1 MTVGD
6 QLTRI
11 LSISLSLQC
20 ELELLNDAL
29 ILAWRYKLA
38 VDHPA
43 QDLQWEEMVNIT
55 MSGQVRS
62 SYLGS
67 LHPHL
72 HLHILQALQHHGDH
86 VPPQAVAL
94 RQVGAAEH
102 DEVVEDDGLQE
113 VQTGESRLP

>member
-11 LSISLSLQC
+11 LSLSLQC
-20 ELELLNDAL
+20 ELELFNDPL
-29 ILAWRYKLA
+29 ILPGRQKLA

-43 QDLQWEEMVNIT
+43 QDLQCEETVNIS
-55 MSGQVRS
+55 MSGLVRK
-62 SYLGS
+62 SYLGG

-72 HLHILQALQHHGDH
+72 HLHVLQTLQHHGDH
-86 VPPQAVAL
+86 VPPQAVAH

-102 DEVVEDDGLQE
+102 DEVVEDDSLEE
-113 VQTGESRLP
+113 VETGEPGLP

>member
-11 LSISLSLQC
+11 LSLRLSLQS
-20 ELELLNDAL
+20 ELELFNDSL
-29 ILAWRYKLA
+29 ILAWRDKLA
-38 VDHPA
+38 VDHPS
-43 QDLQWEEMVNIT
+43 QDLESEEMVNIA

-86 VPPQAVAL
+86 VPPQTVAL

-102 DEVVEDDGLQE
+102 DEVVEDDSLEE
-113 VQTGESRLP
+113 VKTGEPRFP